1 MKVVF
6 NTEGNTAVQ
15 SISFENTVFLIFFFP
30 YFSCIKKASHF
41 LPYHTAVPEVTVLSP
56 AQAQGFQAGSDLPAE
71 LPCMHLLRIM
81 PDYQTL
87 CKL

>member
-15 SISFENTVFLIFFFP
+15 SISFENTIFLIFFP

-41 LPYHTAVPEVTVLSP
+41 LPYHAAVPEVTLLSP

-87 CKL
+87 FKL

>member
-15 SISFENTVFLIFFFP
+15 SISFENTIFLIFFP

-41 LPYHTAVPEVTVLSP
+41 LPYHAAVSEVTLLSP

-71 LPCMHLLRIM
+71 LPCMHLVRIM

-87 CKL
+87 FKL